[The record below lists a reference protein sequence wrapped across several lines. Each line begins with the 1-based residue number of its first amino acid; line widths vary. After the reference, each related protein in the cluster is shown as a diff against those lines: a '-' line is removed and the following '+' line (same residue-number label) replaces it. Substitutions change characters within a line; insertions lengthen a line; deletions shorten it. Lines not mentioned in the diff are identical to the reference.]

1 MVIAPFTPLMLGLV
15 MLAGQPA
22 DETAAWIERLGE
34 ESWSVREAATE
45 ALGTVEEQDESAR
58 DAAIIAALGRAD
70 LTQEMRLRLV
80 RVAAWR
86 FRSAPLGGLGVSFG
100 GSGEGAVTIQGVVP
114 GFPASDMLRPGDEV
128 TAVDGEIVGGMEHL
142 RAEILS
148 RRPGDTLP
156 VWVRRDR
163 TMLEMALPLG
173 SYASLEG
180 GAALDDETVVWA
192 MRLRLAREGVSIGGP
207 DRVGAGLNADAW
219 IAAAFPEG
227 RDGTPPRA
235 GERQSPGV
243 TLAPSGA
250 DRDAGARRRGSWATR
265 EDATRSV
272 GEQRR
277 MDLGLAMNAGI
288 RARALLVEFE
298 RALVERIAGARD
310 SGADASGMERS
321 LESVRARMR
330 TLDAR
335 LVETSRAMDAAG
347 D

>member
-1 MVIAPFTPLMLGLV
+1 MFFAPLMLGLV
-15 MLAGQPA
+15 VLAGQPA
-22 DETAAWIERLGE
+22 DETAAWIERLGD

-45 ALGTVEEQDESAR
+45 ALGTVGQEDESAR
-58 DAAIIAALGRAD
+58 DAAIVAALARAD
-70 LTQEMRLRLV
+70 LPEEVRLRLV

-86 FRSAPLGGLGVSFG
+86 FRSTALGGLGVSFG
-100 GSGEGAVTIQGVVP
+100 TSSGEAKVPIQGVVP

-156 VWVRRDR
+156 VWIRRDR

-180 GAALDDETVVWA
+180 GAALDDETVLWA
-192 MRLRLAREGVSIGGP
+192 MRLRLAREGVSIDGP
-207 DRVGAGLNADAW
+207 DRVGAGLDADAW
-219 IAAAFPEG
+219 IGAAFPEG
-227 RDGTPPRA
+227 RDGTPARPV
-235 GERQSPGV
+235 ERMGPGV
-243 TLAPSGA
+243 TLGPGGA
-250 DRDAGARRRGSWATR
+250 DRDAGARRRGSWPTR
-265 EDATRSV
+265 ADATRSV

-277 MDLGLAMNAGI
+277 TDLGRSMNAGI
-288 RARALLVEFE
+288 VARSVLVEFE
-298 RALVERIAGARD
+298 RALVERIAGARE
-310 SGADASGMERS
+310 SGADTGGMERT

-335 LVETSRAMDAAG
+335 MVETARAMDAAE